1 MTKEEV
7 YAQLTENFRDVFDDP
22 KIELRPEMTAADIEG
37 WDSVS
42 HLDLVLAVENKFKL
56 RLNLAEVESLQ
67 TVGDFVELLQK
78 RIPA

>member
-1 MTKEEV
+1 MTSEQV
-7 YAQLTENFRDVFDDP
+7 YAQLTDVFQIVFDDP
-22 KIELRPEMTAADIEG
+22 SIQLRPDMTAADIVE

-42 HLDLVLAVENKFKL
+42 HLDLVLAVETKFKL

-78 RIPA
+78 RLTG